1 MKKNIPGLAARF
13 LCRLCLVLAPGF
25 AAAQNL
31 SDHWFNP
38 DEPGWGLT
46 ITQQGDVL
54 FGVLLVY
61 SINKRDASG
70 KGVAEWYV
78 APAMRRPLPFPSKTS
93 PVPPLVYTGALYL
106 TSGLPPGVV
115 FDPAATQAQ
124 LVGEMTL
131 TPNANGDEAQLR
143 YRITYSEGSP
153 GTVHVEKR
161 VRRMSLARLALT
173 GQYMVT
179 VSGTVNPA
187 TGSAACGF
195 AGSFGRVESWLVDA
209 EGAGGA
215 YRLLRTDTDLTITDR
230 VPLEVVQAGS
240 TARLTFRSALGPL
253 AGTWTVMLEHVGTG
267 GWSGTLTGRS
277 DSTVTLN
284 TDMGAVVVPE
294 CSLNARI
301 SGTRTTNVNALA
313 P

>member
-1 MKKNIPGLAARF
+1 MAFASCLAS
-13 LCRLCLVLAPGF
+13 
-25 AAAQNL
+25 AQNL

-78 APAMRRPLPFPSKTS
+78 APAMRRPFLPSKTS
-93 PVPPLVYTGALYL
+93 PLPPLLYTGALYL
-106 TSGLPPGVV
+106 TSGLPPGVA

-124 LVGEMTL
+124 RVGEMTL
-131 TPNANGDEAQLR
+131 TPNANGDEAHLR
-143 YRITYSEGSP
+143 YQITYSEGSP

-179 VSGTVNPA
+179 ISGTVNPA
-187 TGSAACGF
+187 TTGAACGF
-195 AGSFGRVESWLVDA
+195 VGSFARAESWLVDA
-209 EGAGGA
+209 EGAGGG
-215 YRLLRTDTDLTITDR
+215 YRLLRTDADLTIADR
-230 VPLEVVQAGS
+230 VPVDVVQAGS
-240 TARLTFRSALGPL
+240 TARLVFRPTLGPL
-253 AGTWTVMLEHVGTG
+253 AGTGTWTVMLEHVGTG

-277 DSTVTLN
+277 DGTVTLN
-284 TDMGAVVVPE
+284 TDMGAVVVP
-294 CSLNARI
+294 NAP
-301 SGTRTTNVNALA
+301 STRASPERA
-313 P
+313 PPT